1 MRFDNI
7 FDRKLIK
14 NIDIGIVV
22 STVLLIIIGM
32 IAISSATHTSAGGL
46 SGELKV
52 QITAFILGLFAV
64 LFILVIDYK
73 SFGEIHWALYV
84 ISIVLLLLVIFVGKT
99 SHGAKNW
106 IRFGTFGFQPAEI
119 VKIGFVLS
127 FSKFLE
133 KRKDNLD
140 SIVQVAPCVG
150 YIMVPIGLIVLQPD
164 MGTALVFIFISAFM
178 LFAAGINYKY
188 ILGAFGALVISM
200 PILWAF
206 ILKEYQKNRILA
218 FFDPNLDP
226 MGTGYNVIQSK
237 IAIGSGQFLGK
248 GLYKGTQNNLGFI
261 PEKHTDFIFS
271 IIGEE
276 LGLVGTVIV
285 ALLFLWLLL
294 RCIHIAKV
302 SKDDYGML
310 VCVGLTS
317 MFLFHVLENIG
328 MTIGIMPVTGI
339 PLPFI
344 SYGGTSLLTNMVAI
358 ALIINIGMRRQ
369 VIRF

>member
-14 NIDIGIVV
+14 NIDLGILI
-22 STVLLIIIGM
+22 STVLLIFIGF
-32 IAISSATHTSAGGL
+32 IAISSATHTAEHIF
-46 SGELKV
+46 SGQLKV
-52 QITAFILGLFAV
+52 QIEAFIIGAIALL
-64 LFILVIDYK
+64 LILMIDYK
-73 SFGEIHWALYV
+73 SFGEIHWAIY
-84 ISIVLLLLVIFVGKT
+84 IFCALLLLSVIFIGKT

-133 KRKDNLD
+133 KRKDNLNT
-140 SIVQVAPCVG
+140 VFQLAPCVG
-150 YIMVPIGLIVLQPD
+150 YIVLPIGLIILQPD
-164 MGTALVFIFISAFM
+164 AGTALVFIFISVFM
-178 LFAAGINYKY
+178 LYAAGINYKY
-188 ILGAFGALVISM
+188 IIGALGAFLVSI
-200 PILWAF
+200 PLLWAF
-206 ILKEYQKNRILA
+206 VLKDYQKGRIMA

-226 MGTGYNVIQSK
+226 MGKGYNVIQSK
-237 IAIGSGQFLGK
+237 IAVGSGQFVGK
-248 GLYKGTQNNLGFI
+248 GLFKGTQNNLGFI

-271 IIGEE
+271 VIGEE
-276 LGLVGTVIV
+276 LGLIGTVLV
-285 ALLFLWLLL
+285 ALLFLWLLY

-310 VCVGLTS
+310 VCVGITS
-317 MFLFHVLENIG
+317 MFLFHVFENIG

-344 SYGGTSLLTNMVAI
+344 SYGGTSLLTNMIAI
-358 ALIINIGMRRQ
+358 GLIVNVGMRRQ